1 MSDQE
6 RKDIMGMTDETAKKI
21 YRVLQAKGNEAQQLE
36 AMSDMTNEELDVLIQ
51 LLTVSLSRMKKEE
64 GR

>member
-51 LLTVSLSRMKKEE
+51 LLTVSLSIMKKEE

>member
-6 RKDIMGMTDETAKKI
+6 RKVIMGMTDEIAKKI